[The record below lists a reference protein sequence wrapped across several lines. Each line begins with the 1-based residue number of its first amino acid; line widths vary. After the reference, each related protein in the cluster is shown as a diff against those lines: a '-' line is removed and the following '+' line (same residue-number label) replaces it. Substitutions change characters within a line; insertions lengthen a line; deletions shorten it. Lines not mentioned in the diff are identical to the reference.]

1 MPGNP
6 CIITVMKTIT
16 EDIRSGQLKHV
27 YLLYGEETYLIRQY
41 KNNLKDALSAAA
53 ESANTARFEGRDINP
68 KQVIELADTM
78 PFFSDHRSIF
88 IDNSGFFKKS
98 PEELA
103 SYMEEIPESTYF
115 VFTETEVDRR
125 CRLYKQI
132 KKQGRA
138 VEFKRQGEH
147 ILTQWILGRLKK
159 ENKKIPQAA
168 VELFLTKT
176 GNDMDLI
183 DQELEKLLCYTVD
196 REVIEAKD
204 VEAVCCSEISGRIFE
219 MVDAIAGR
227 QQKRAL
233 DLYYDL
239 LMLKEPPMRILFL
252 ITRQFRRLLSL
263 KELSDR
269 GFDYK
274 YMASKDGVPEFV
286 VRKKGGQ
293 AKKFRSR
300 QLLQAVRDGVQAE
313 EDVKSGRMSD
323 RLAAEMFLLTCA
335 ACASTAK

>member
-1 MPGNP
+1 
-6 CIITVMKTIT
+6 MKTIT
-16 EDIRSGQLKHV
+16 EDIRRGQLRHV

-88 IDNSGFFKKS
+88 IDNSGFLKKS

-138 VEFKRQGEH
+138 VEFKRQGERV
-147 ILTQWILGRLKK
+147 LTQWILGRLKK
-159 ENKKIPQAA
+159 ENKKISQAA

-176 GNDMDLI
+176 GNDMDRI
-183 DQELEKLLCYTVD
+183 DQELEKLLCYTMD
-196 REVIEAKD
+196 REVIGEED
-204 VEAVCCSEISGRIFE
+204 VEAVSAGEISGRIFE

-227 QQKRAL
+227 HQKRAL
-233 DLYYDL
+233 ELYYDL
-239 LMLKEPPMRILFL
+239 LMLKEPPMRILIL
-252 ITRQFRRLLSL
+252 ITRQFQRLLHI
-263 KELSDR
+263 KELSDL
-269 GFDYK
+269 GFDRK
-274 YMASKDGVPEFV
+274 TIASKVGVPEFA
-286 VRKKGGQ
+286 VRKNIGQ
-293 AKKFRSR
+293 AEKFSR
-300 QLLQAVRDGVQAE
+300 RRLLQAVEDGVQAE
-313 EDVKSGRMSD
+313 EDVKSGRLTD
-323 RLAAEMFLLTCA
+323 RLAVELYLMTY
-335 ACASTAK
+335 SGGEEHK